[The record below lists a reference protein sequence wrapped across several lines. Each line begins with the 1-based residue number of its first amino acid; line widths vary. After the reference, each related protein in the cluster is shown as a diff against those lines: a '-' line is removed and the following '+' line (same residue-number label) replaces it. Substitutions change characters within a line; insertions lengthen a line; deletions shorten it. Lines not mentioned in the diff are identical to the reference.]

1 MDIIL
6 IDNEIYIYLSIY
18 IYIMDTNGI
27 TLYIYI
33 VPINDTNQLNIIG
46 MTIYCDNYWDV
57 TYVTINWL
65 VANVTSH
72 E

>member
-1 MDIIL
+1 
-6 IDNEIYIYLSIY
+6 
-18 IYIMDTNGI
+18 MDTNGI

-46 MTIYCDNYWDV
+46 MTIYSDNYWDV